1 MTAVIEHAPVRLAS
15 IAAQPP
21 EPAPVATLIRRI
33 HALLDSHP
41 GHDATPAAGG
51 YARLIGETERA
62 IRRLQALKLRVLA
75 AADTADVSAQT
86 GLVDTGAWLAKHT
99 HTAGPAAAGQVAL
112 AQDLAS
118 LPATTA
124 AIDSG
129 GLSVEHASVIAQT
142 TRRLPARLTAHQ
154 RDQVEAKLV
163 GLAGQLD
170 PPALRR
176 RARRVLHD
184 IASREEAEQHHAEQL
199 RDEEQ
204 RALARTRLVLHDNSD
219 GTTSGHFTVPTLA
232 GSILRKVLQQMTS
245 PRRQRAT
252 MRAAEGEVPD
262 HAHAHGLAFVE
273 LLEHLPTDRL
283 HGKVAPRSSS
293 PCNAASSSPTW
304 RQLAWTPEPNC
315 LLGTPADW
323 PVGPASCRPSSPGP
337 HCPWIWVG
345 PSGSSPKPNA
355 RHSPLTTPPV
365 LPKTATVPLPGPN
378 STTNNPGAEEAAPIS
393 PMPSPCAVGT
403 TGASTIPVTPMPDN
417 QTARSP
423 FTGDAERALCRAQ
436 R

>member
-1 MTAVIEHAPVRLAS
+1 MTAVIEHAPVRLAP
-15 IAAQPP
+15 IAGQPP

-41 GHDATPAAGG
+41 GHDAAPAAGG

-142 TRRLPARLTAHQ
+142 TRRLPASLTAHQ

-204 RALARTRLVLHDNSD
+204 RALARTRLVLHNNSD

-252 MRAAEGEVPD
+252 PRPTEGEVLD

-283 HGKVAPRSSS
+283 HGKVA
-293 PCNAASSSPTW
+293 ATVVVTLQH
-304 RQLAWTPEPNC
+304 RQLLADLASAGVDTGAELSPGDARRLACGAGVLPAILAGASLPLDLGRTQRFFTEAQRTALATHHTTCAAQHCDRPFAWTELHHQQPWSKGGRTD
-315 LLGTPADW
+315 LADAIPLCGW
-323 PVGPASCRPSSPGP
+323 HHRRIHDPGY
-337 HCPWIWVG
+337 
-345 PSGSSPKPNA
+345 S
-355 RHSPLTTPPV
+355 HSRQPDG
-365 LPKTATVPLPGPN
+365 K
-378 STTNNPGAEEAAPIS
+378 
-393 PMPSPCAVGT
+393 
-403 TGASTIPVTPMPDN
+403 VTFH
-417 QTARSP
+417 R
-423 FTGDAERALCRAQ
+423 RC
-436 R
+436 